1 MNKWM
6 WAVGLAFAGLLVPG
20 VILATTNASKD
31 VVSLAIQEENVKCI
45 NCHLKENNSLV
56 QQWKN
61 SPHAAAQDGQIGCYN
76 CHAANQGDPVGY
88 MHEGVFM
95 KTVQS
100 PADCAFCHEDEAKQM
115 SMSHHATAGQIM
127 SSLDN
132 VLGELVCSMETNAD
146 AVSGCWQC
154 HGSQVTTLTGDDG
167 KALLNEHQAVM
178 FDPKTYPN
186 AGIGRLNPD
195 GTQGSCIACHGRHSF
210 RASTARQPENCGKCH
225 LGPDHPQMEAY
236 RESKHGI
243 AYFTSVRE
251 RGMNAMNI
259 LKSGKWVLGK
269 DYYSAPTCT
278 TCHMGATLKSDG
290 STTASTHNVGDR
302 ISWNLRE
309 PISRKMNRVIFANGD
324 QADILGDIPPHV
336 GQERRYVDYVLTD
349 GTWEQVEATGEIIE
363 VKSWELRREDMRIV
377 CQQCHG
383 VQVVENFYK
392 QFDDVVV
399 TYNDKFA
406 KPAQILFEKAQTEGL
421 ISGSMFNSKLGW
433 QCWELW
439 HHEGRRARIGAS
451 KMAPDYTHWH
461 GLYDVAK
468 NFYHE
473 FLPELQRL
481 ADEHGKGPMFKEAID
496 QILARPEHQWSQSSG
511 K

>member
-1 MNKWM
+1 
-6 WAVGLAFAGLLVPG
+6 
-20 VILATTNASKD
+20 
-31 VVSLAIQEENVKCI
+31 
-45 NCHLKENNSLV
+45 
-56 QQWKN
+56 
-61 SPHAAAQDGQIGCYN
+61 
-76 CHAANQGDPVGY
+76 
-88 MHEGVFM
+88 
-95 KTVQS
+95 
-100 PADCAFCHEDEAKQM
+100 
-115 SMSHHATAGQIM
+115 
-127 SSLDN
+127 
-132 VLGELVCSMETNAD
+132 METNAD

-154 HGSQVTTLTGDDG
+154 HGSQVTPLTGDDG

-195 GTQGSCIACHGRHSF
+195 GTQGSCMACHGRHSF

-324 QADILGDIPPHV
+324 QAAVFGDIAPQV

-349 GTWEQVEATGEIIE
+349 GVWEQVEATGEVIE

-406 KPAQILFEKAQTEGL
+406 KPAQILFEKAQAEGL
-421 ISGSMFNSKLGW
+421 LSGSMFNSKLGW
-433 QCWELW
+433 QWWELW

-461 GLYDVAK
+461 GLYDVAE

-473 FLPELQRL
+473 FLPELLRL
-481 ADEHGKGPMFKEAID
+481 AEEHGKGPMFQEAVD
-496 QILARPEHQWSQSSG
+496 RILDKPEHQWLKSG
-511 K
+511 GR